1 MNLLVVLILLYGIP
15 LIKGACENGWSQSG
29 SKCYQLQQDSKSQKN
44 AYMACL
50 DKGAALVCIEV
61 DSENEF
67 IKKLTKKSKRD
78 AKETD
83 VQLRQ
88 RPDVV
93 PQIEQQD
100 NPRESYHRPA
110 LAAVGFM
117 PTPGSDGVY
126 SSIAPNQSETTTY
139 TRPPE
144 ASEYEDIRPTRSHN
158 DPSLLGIDPLLRR
171 PSAAASELT
180 EFSQPSAIPYR
191 PVSYAGLA
199 DDPHGETTAS
209 TQKGLPKHDI
219 GAVID
224 QSNDTGLY
232 DDDPKTDI
240 RHQIKKRLHLIV
252 NSTFKMGPLAI
263 AVVFSFLSLVAGK
276 KCANEMDTDS
286 GGVQVIVNY
295 LTSDQAT
302 CETSSSILE
311 RTAALE
317 REVDFLKHAG
327 AESGAGEGCGCPS
340 GPTGPPGRVGPSGPR
355 GPRGL
360 KGARGTFGGTG
371 ATGLRGSTGVG
382 GRDGAPG
389 APGAPGRTGS
399 TGATGYQ
406 GQTGATGWL
415 GRIGAGPS

>member
-1 MNLLVVLILLYGIP
+1 
-15 LIKGACENGWSQSG
+15 
-29 SKCYQLQQDSKSQKN
+29 
-44 AYMACL
+44 
-50 DKGAALVCIEV
+50 
-61 DSENEF
+61 
-67 IKKLTKKSKRD
+67 TKKSKRD

-232 DDDPKTDI
+232 DDDPSPYGETLANP
-240 RHQIKKRLHLIV
+240 KKRLTSNDSPRPTSVTEQSSNQTTLPTSSNGVDHIRKSRVLPDGSVIEGIYAIPAKRKRWNVGCFPHRWTINSNLQQLIKFIIETM
-252 NSTFKMGPLAI
+252 SELQDFDLAI
-263 AVVFSFLSLVAGK
+263 R
-276 KCANEMDTDS
+276 NN
-286 GGVQVIVNY
+286 VI
-295 LTSDQAT
+295 AF
-302 CETSSSILE
+302 E
-311 RTAALE
+311 
-317 REVDFLKHAG
+317 
-327 AESGAGEGCGCPS
+327 
-340 GPTGPPGRVGPSGPR
+340 
-355 GPRGL
+355 
-360 KGARGTFGGTG
+360 
-371 ATGLRGSTGVG
+371 
-382 GRDGAPG
+382 
-389 APGAPGRTGS
+389 
-399 TGATGYQ
+399 YQ
-406 GQTGATGWL
+406 
-415 GRIGAGPS
+415 PV